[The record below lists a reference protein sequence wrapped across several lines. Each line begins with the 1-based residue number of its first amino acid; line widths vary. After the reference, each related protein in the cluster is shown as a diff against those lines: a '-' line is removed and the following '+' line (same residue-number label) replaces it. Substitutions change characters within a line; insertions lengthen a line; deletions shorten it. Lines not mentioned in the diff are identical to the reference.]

1 MKNKGG
7 SIMKYDLSKKPTRGA
22 QRTLEAF
29 SKTMLELLS
38 QKSFEHIS
46 VNEICD
52 ISNFPRATFYNYF
65 DDKYDLVDYCWY
77 TLAKEIQVDKVT
89 KVESDRALIVYFDR
103 LYDIFDKN
111 KHLLNNILQNNQFSG
126 QLVNSFINYFKNT
139 MQKIF
144 RKAIDYS
151 KYDLPVEL
159 MADHCSDTVL
169 LVLEWIFLRQQTTT
183 QEQAH
188 KYLDTLLN

>member
-1 MKNKGG
+1 
-7 SIMKYDLSKKPTRGA
+7 MKYDLSKKPTRGA

-89 KVESDRALIVYFDR
+89 KVESDRALIIYFDR